1 MDKVLQY
8 ESQLDK
14 ELAKMPQLVQLEEQT
29 GVKKTYIVG
38 GVALLIFS
46 MIFFNLAGGLL
57 TNLIGFAYPA
67 YASFKAIE
75 SHAKDDDTQWLTYW
89 TVFGCFSIVEYF
101 ADILVY
107 WIPFYYMLKTF
118 TLLWLYLPTFRGAEY
133 VYHSFV
139 RPYLMVH
146 QQEIDSTFGEV
157 RTKTESAIKEF
168 ETHTE

>member
-14 ELAKMPQLVQLEEQT
+14 ELSKMPQLVQLEEQT

-38 GVALLIFS
+38 GVAFLIFS

-75 SHAKDDDTQWLTYW
+75 SHSKDDDTQWLTYW
-89 TVFGCFSIVEYF
+89 TVFGFFNIIEYF
-101 ADILVY
+101 TDILVY

-133 VYHSFV
+133 VYHSFIS
-139 RPYLMVH
+139 PYLTLH
-146 QQEIDSTFGEV
+146 QQEIDSAFSDV
-157 RTKTESAIKEF
+157 KAKAESAVQEF
-168 ETHTE
+168 ETHNE